1 MDKEGV
7 VNIYTMEYYSDVF
20 IKKELI
26 YVIFRDVDGPGDCH
40 TKWSKSE
47 KQISLINISVWNL
60 EKW

>member
-40 TKWSKSE
+40 T
-47 KQISLINISVWNL
+47 N
-60 EKW
+60 